1 MELVTVLTLEKCI
14 RFHYF
19 VLEPKEELDLVSD
32 NRLVVKV
39 GSSLLVNEEHLTPAY
54 AFIHGLLG
62 DIAALRKEGKEVVLT
77 SSGSVALGLGALGS
91 DPATAGVQEK
101 QAAAACGQP
110 LLLNVYKQVANE
122 YGFDIAQVLVTLD
135 DLENRRR
142 FLNTR
147 NTIMRLLE
155 RGILPIVNENDTVTT
170 EEIRVGDND
179 RLAAKVAQ
187 MLEASQLLIL
197 TSIDGLYDR
206 NPEEEG
212 AQFVEKVD
220 DVGAYLD
227 VTKSTSSLGSGG
239 MLTKMQA
246 ANMAQNSGCTT
257 LIGKGEIESPITAI
271 LTGDRRSTECVAQ
284 PNPDSS
290 WKVWLTDRLQMAGS
304 VTVKEAAAR
313 AILRKDIGVRSSDIL
328 TLQGDFNKGDVLHIY
343 DEEGHEIAR
352 GLTNYGSKEALLMAS
367 YPDIPVSETLGYQA
381 SEVIINQKNLI
392 ILEEHHL
399 PWDQPL
405 DDKMDVTQHH

>member
-1 MELVTVLTLEKCI
+1 M
-14 RFHYF
+14 
-19 VLEPKEELDLVSD
+19 VSE

-39 GSSLLVNEEHLTPAY
+39 GSSLLVNEEHLNPCY

-62 DIAALRKEGKEVVLT
+62 DIAKLRAEGKEVVLT
-77 SSGSVALGLGALGS
+77 SSGSVALGLGLLKTN
-91 DPATAGVQEK
+91 PAVAGVQEK

-110 LLLNVYKQVANE
+110 LLLNVYKQIALE

-187 MLEASQLLIL
+187 MMEAKNLLIL

-212 AQFVEKVD
+212 AQFVETVQ
-220 DVGAYLD
+220 DVGEYLE
-227 VTKSTSSLGSGG
+227 VTKTTNSLGSGG

-257 LIGKGEIESPITAI
+257 LIGKGEVENPIMDI
-271 LTGDRRSTECVAQ
+271 LNGKRRSTECVAVEK
-284 PNPDSS
+284 PESS

-304 VTVKEAAAR
+304 VTLKTEGAAALVR
-313 AILRKDIGVRSSDIL
+313 GEIGVRASHVVS
-328 TLQGDFNKGDVLHIY
+328 LQGDFNKGDVLHIY
-343 DEEGHEIAR
+343 DEDGNEIAR
-352 GLTNYGSKEALLMAS
+352 GLTNFGSQEALLIAS
-367 YPDIPVSETLGYQA
+367 YPDIPVSETLGYNA

-392 ILEEHHL
+392 ILEDHHL
-399 PWDQPL
+399 NWDQP
-405 DDKMDVTQHH
+405 DNDVHDIQISV

>member
-1 MELVTVLTLEKCI
+1 M
-14 RFHYF
+14 
-19 VLEPKEELDLVSD
+19 VSD
-32 NRLVVKV
+32 KRLVVKV
-39 GSSLLVNEEHLTPAY
+39 GSSLLVNEEHLTPRY
-54 AFIHGLLG
+54 AFIHGLFS
-62 DIAALRKEGKEVVLT
+62 DIAALRAEGKDVVLT
-77 SSGSVALGLGALGS
+77 SSGSVALGLGFLGAN
-91 DPATAGVQEK
+91 PATAGVQEK

-110 LLLNVYKQVANE
+110 LLLNVYKQVALE

-187 MLEASQLLIL
+187 MLDARDLLIL

-212 AQFVEKVD
+212 AEFVPRVE
-220 DVGAYLD
+220 DVGEYLA
-227 VTKSTSSLGSGG
+227 VTQSTNSLGSGG

-257 LIGKGEIESPITAI
+257 YIGKGEIEEPILQI
-271 LTGDRRSTECVAQ
+271 LNGQRRSTECVAQ
-284 PNPDSS
+284 DKPESS
-290 WKVWLTDRLQMAGS
+290 WKVWLTDRLQMAGT
-304 VTVKEAAAR
+304 VTMRKGAAEAIKR
-313 AILRKDIGVRSSDIL
+313 GEIGVRASDVVSM
-328 TLQGDFNKGDVLHIY
+328 QGEFSKADVLHIY
-343 DEEGHEIAR
+343 DEDGNEIAR
-352 GLTNYGSKEALLMAS
+352 GLTNFGHHEALLMAS
-367 YPDIPVSETLGYQA
+367 YPDIPVSETLGYTA

-392 ILEEHHL
+392 ILEDHHL
-399 PWDQPL
+399 NWEQPE
-405 DDKMDVTQHH
+405 DGVVDIEHFGAN

>member
-1 MELVTVLTLEKCI
+1 M
-14 RFHYF
+14 
-19 VLEPKEELDLVSD
+19 VSE

-39 GSSLLVNEEHLTPAY
+39 GSSLLVNEHHLTPCY

-62 DIAALRKEGKEVVLT
+62 DISKLRDEGKEVVLT
-77 SSGSVALGLGALGS
+77 SSGSVALGLGLLKA
-91 DPATAGVQEK
+91 DPETAGVQEK

-110 LLLNVYKQVANE
+110 LLLNVYKQVALE

-187 MLEASQLLIL
+187 MMDAKNLLIL

-206 NPEEEG
+206 NPSEAG
-212 AQFVEKVD
+212 AKFVDKVY
-220 DVGAYLD
+220 DVGEYLE
-227 VTKSTSSLGSGG
+227 VTKTTNALGSGG

-257 LIGKGEIESPITAI
+257 LIGKGEVQNPIVDI
-271 LTGDRRSTECVAQ
+271 LEGKRRSTECVAVDK
-284 PNPDSS
+284 PESS

-304 VTVKEAAAR
+304 VTLKSEGAKALAR
-313 AILRKDIGVRSSDIL
+313 GEIGVRSSHVL
-328 TLQGDFNKGDVLHIY
+328 TLQGDFHKGDVLHIY
-343 DEEGHEIAR
+343 DEDGNEIAR

-367 YPDIPVSETLGYQA
+367 YPDMPVSETLGYQA

-392 ILEEHHL
+392 ILGEHHL
-399 PWDQPL
+399 PWDQPAEGVL
-405 DDKMDVTQHH
+405 DIHVSH

>member
-1 MELVTVLTLEKCI
+1 MVAE
-14 RFHYF
+14 
-19 VLEPKEELDLVSD
+19 
-32 NRLVVKV
+32 NRVVVKV
-39 GSSLLVNEEHLTPAY
+39 GSSLLVNEEQLTPSY

-62 DIAALRKEGKEVVLT
+62 DIAALRDEGKEVVLT
-77 SSGSVALGLGALGS
+77 SSGSVALGLGLLGS
-91 DPATAGVQEK
+91 DPAKAGVQEK
-101 QAAAACGQP
+101 QAAAAIGQP
-110 LLLNVYKQVANE
+110 LILNVYKQIALE

-155 RGILPIVNENDTVTT
+155 HGILPIVNENDTVTT

-187 MLEASQLLIL
+187 MLEASKLLIL

-206 NPEEEG
+206 NPNEEG
-212 AQFVEKVD
+212 AQFVEKVG
-220 DVGAYLD
+220 DVGEYLE
-227 VTKSTSSLGSGG
+227 VTKSTNSLGSGG

-246 ANMAQNSGCTT
+246 ANMAQNAGCTT
-257 LIGKGEIESPITAI
+257 LIAKGEIESPIVSV
-271 LTGDRRSTECVAQ
+271 LSGERRATECVAQ
-284 PNPDSS
+284 EAPDTS

-304 VTVKEAAAR
+304 VTLKNDAAKRLIRKE
-313 AILRKDIGVRSSDIL
+313 IGVRASDIL
-328 TLQGDFNKGDVLHIY
+328 TLQGDFNKGDVLHIF
-343 DEEGHEIAR
+343 DEEGAEIAR
-352 GLTNYGSKEALLMAS
+352 GLTNYGSQEAVLMAS
-367 YPDIPVSETLGYQA
+367 YPDMPVSETLGYQA

-399 PWDQPL
+399 PWDQPAG
-405 DDKMDVTQHH
+405 DVHDIQPQS

>member
-1 MELVTVLTLEKCI
+1 MVSEK
-14 RFHYF
+14 
-19 VLEPKEELDLVSD
+19 
-32 NRLVVKV
+32 RLVVKV
-39 GSSLLVNEEHLTPAY
+39 GSSLLVNEEHLNPRY
-54 AFIHGLLG
+54 AFIHGLLA
-62 DIAALRKEGKEVVLT
+62 DIAALRAEGREVVLT
-77 SSGSVALGLGALGS
+77 SSGSVALGLGLLGS

-110 LLLNVYKQVANE
+110 LLLNAYKQIALE

-187 MLEASQLLIL
+187 MLDAKDLLIL

-206 NPEEEG
+206 NPSEEG
-212 AQFVEKVD
+212 AQFVERVD
-220 DVGAYLD
+220 DVGEYLD
-227 VTKSTSSLGSGG
+227 VTRTTNALGSGG

-257 LIGKGEIESPITAI
+257 FIAKGEIDEPICKV
-271 LTGDRRSTECVAQ
+271 LRGERRATECVAQ
-284 PNPDSS
+284 DNPESS

-304 VTVKEAAAR
+304 VTVGTDAAR
-313 AILRKDIGVRSSDIL
+313 AIARGEIGVRSSDVQ
-328 TLQGDFNKGDVLHIY
+328 TLQGEFSKGDVLHVY
-343 DEEGHEIAR
+343 DEDGNEIAR
-352 GLTNYGSKEALLMAS
+352 GLTNFGCQEAILMAS
-367 YPDIPVSETLGYQA
+367 YPEIPVSETLGYQA
-381 SEVIINQKNLI
+381 SEIIINQKNLI
-392 ILEEHHL
+392 ILDQRHL
-399 PWDQPL
+399 LWDQPEGEVVDL
-405 DDKMDVTQHH
+405 VHPA

>member
-1 MELVTVLTLEKCI
+1 M
-14 RFHYF
+14 
-19 VLEPKEELDLVSD
+19 VSE

-39 GSSLLVNEEHLTPAY
+39 GSTLLVNEAHLTPCY

-77 SSGSVALGLGALGS
+77 SSGSVALGLGLLGS

-110 LLLNVYKQVANE
+110 LLLNVYKQIALE

-155 RGILPIVNENDTVTT
+155 RGILPIVNENDTITT

-179 RLAAKVAQ
+179 RLAAKIAQ
-187 MLEASQLLIL
+187 MLEASNLTIL

-212 AQFVEKVD
+212 AQFVERVD

-227 VTKSTSSLGSGG
+227 VTRTTNGLGSGG

-246 ANMAQNSGCTT
+246 ANMAQNAGCTT
-257 LIGKGEIESPITAI
+257 LIGKGEVDRPLRAI
-271 LTGDRRSTECVAQ
+271 LSGERRSTECVAH
-284 PNPDSS
+284 PNPGTS
-290 WKVWLTDRLQMAGS
+290 WTVWLTDRLQMAGS
-304 VTVKEAAAR
+304 VTLRTEAAQRLIA
-313 AILRKDIGVRSSDIL
+313 KEIGVRASDVL
-328 TLQGDFNKGDVLHIY
+328 TLQGDFHKGDVLHIF
-343 DEEGHEIAR
+343 DEKGLEIAR
-352 GLTNYGSKEALLMAS
+352 GLTNFSSHEARLMAS
-367 YPDIPVSETLGYQA
+367 YPEMPMRETLGYQV

-392 ILEEHHL
+392 ILDEHHL
-399 PWDQPL
+399 PWDQPME
-405 DDKMDVTQHH
+405 DIFDIPQRA